1 MSPRPYVL
9 VAELTYRCP
18 LRCAYCS
25 NPIQVADRAAL
36 PGADWLRVLGEAS
49 ELGVVQVH
57 FTGGEPL
64 LHDDLEALVARATE
78 VELYSNLIT
87 SGLPLTRE
95 RLAGLQAAGLCAL
108 QLSFQAA
115 RPGSSAAI
123 AGVEAFEHKR
133 QVAAWVR
140 ELELPL
146 TINVVLHRQNLDEVD
161 QIIALAEELGAD
173 RLELA
178 NTQYLG
184 WAHQNR
190 AALMPSLAQLDAAR
204 PVVAAARTR
213 LRGRMEILFVLPDYH
228 SDRPRTCM
236 NGWGERYIV
245 VTPDGRAMPCHAAHI
260 LPLEFPD
267 LRTQSLAAAWH
278 ESDAFRRFRGTD
290 YLREPC
296 RSCDQRE
303 IDHGGCRCQAFL
315 LTGDATAADPVC
327 SLSPRHDLV
336 VDARAAAASAAPPL
350 TLRRLRVAR

>member
-1 MSPRPYVL
+1 
-9 VAELTYRCP
+9 
-18 LRCAYCS
+18 
-25 NPIQVADRAAL
+25 
-36 PGADWLRVLGEAS
+36 
-49 ELGVVQVH
+49 
-57 FTGGEPL
+57 
-64 LHDDLEALVARATE
+64 
-78 VELYSNLIT
+78 
-87 SGLPLTRE
+87 
-95 RLAGLQAAGLCAL
+95 
-108 QLSFQAA
+108 
-115 RPGSSAAI
+115 
-123 AGVEAFEHKR
+123 
-133 QVAAWVR
+133 
-140 ELELPL
+140 
-146 TINVVLHRQNLDEVD
+146 
-161 QIIALAEELGAD
+161 
-173 RLELA
+173 
-178 NTQYLG
+178 
-184 WAHQNR
+184 
-190 AALMPSLAQLDAAR
+190 PSLAQLDAAR